1 MSKLNSEFQGLD
13 DRSREIFREIVESY
27 LANGT
32 PVGSRNI
39 SRQLPM
45 TLSPASVRNIMSDLE
60 SLGLIYSPH
69 TSAGRMPTD
78 IGLRL
83 FVDALLEVGNLNAQ
97 EQKIIESEL
106 NGAANQEIIESA
118 LTEVSDALSG
128 LSHCAGVVLTDKQL
142 NRVRHVEF
150 VRLDDNR
157 ALAVIVGEDGSVENR
172 AIELPEGMTPS
183 VLTEAS
189 NYLNSRIVGKTF
201 DECQSQ
207 ISKELNA
214 HQTEL
219 DEISAKLVEI
229 GLATWSGGNDESKSL
244 IVRGRSNL
252 LDEIDAE
259 QDLERIR
266 TLFDDMEAKKDLIQ
280 LLKLSDEAE
289 GVKIF
294 IGSENQLF
302 SLSGSSTI
310 VAPFKDSE
318 RQIVGVLGVIGPTR
332 LNYAKIIPMVDYTAK
347 LVSRMIS

>member
-1 MSKLNSEFQGLD
+1 
-13 DRSREIFREIVESY
+13 
-27 LANGT
+27 
-32 PVGSRNI
+32 
-39 SRQLPM
+39 M

-83 FVDALLEVGNLNAQ
+83 FVDALLEVGNLNAE
-97 EQKIIESEL
+97 EQKLIDSQL
-106 NGAANQEIIESA
+106 NGAANQEVIESA

-142 NRVRHVEF
+142 NRVKHVEF
-150 VRLDDNR
+150 VRLDDDR

-172 AIELPEGMTPS
+172 IIDLPEGMTPS

-189 NYLNSRIVGKTF
+189 NYLNSRIRGKTF
-201 DECQSQ
+201 DECRSQ
-207 ISKELNA
+207 ILKELNE

-229 GLATWSGGNDESKSL
+229 GLATWSGGNDDSKSL

-280 LLKLSDEAE
+280 LLKQSDEAE

-294 IGSENQLF
+294 IGSENQLC